1 MSVSA
6 KPSLEQGQIWYS
18 RAGSREIMGRDLV
31 KGVWLISFRADAEKS
46 PITTT
51 EDSMIFWIRSLAA
64 ILKPEDD

>member
-1 MSVSA
+1 MTEDAMSVSA

-46 PITTT
+46 
-51 EDSMIFWIRSLAA
+51 R
-64 ILKPEDD
+64 